1 MEKVNLLEQ
10 IYKRFWIPGMDY
22 PAGGGELEYEK
33 SLAIILYA
41 KILGVKKSNYDIKQL
56 LNYDITQVLIDR
68 QTDITDIIDEHM
80 LTRYDFCQK
89 YGIPN
94 PSKASD
100 IMRELRKK
108 DIQKCLTDYSGI
120 LEYENILGE
129 LRKKN
134 IYQCL
139 SFVFAIYGNDIVI
152 DSHILKTI
160 CEYLKDFIFIHVLRD
175 DDEDDDD
182 DEDQLGGGKYKYKK
196 HKNKSKSKKS
206 KYKKHKRRKSKRR
219 KSKRR
224 KTRRKKR

>member
-1 MEKVNLLEQ
+1 MKKVNLLEL
-10 IYKRFWIPGMDY
+10 IYKRFYGIIDY
-22 PAGGGELEYEK
+22 PTGGEELEYEK

-41 KILGVKKSNYDIKQL
+41 KILGVKKCNYDIKQL

-80 LTRYDFCQK
+80 LTRYDLCKK
-89 YGIPN
+89 YKMPN

-100 IMRELRKK
+100 IMREL
-108 DIQKCLTDYSGI
+108 DIQNCLTEELPGKASDI
-120 LEYENILGE
+120 MEK

-175 DDEDDDD
+175 DEDDGDD
-182 DEDQLGGGKYKYKK
+182 DEDLFGGGKY
-196 HKNKSKSKKS
+196 KSKSKKS